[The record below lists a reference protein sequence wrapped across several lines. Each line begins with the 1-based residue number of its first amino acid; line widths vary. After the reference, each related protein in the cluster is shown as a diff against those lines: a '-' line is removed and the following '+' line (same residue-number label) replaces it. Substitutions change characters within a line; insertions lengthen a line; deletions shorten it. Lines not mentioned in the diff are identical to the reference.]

1 MDFIGYQNFF
11 HPCDCAGSK
20 GKYRLA
26 QQIIPQSRIH
36 DIILAE
42 DFQGFLPLNVKPL
55 DFIGDIGILQRFE
68 ISLNGMGC
76 GFDFSIAFR
85 QQSLAD
91 QGISNSC
98 LLYTSGLCTAGT
110 TAAGQQADQ

>member
-1 MDFIGYQNFF
+1 M
-11 HPCDCAGSK
+11 
-20 GKYRLA
+20 A

-42 DFQGFLPLNVKPL
+42 GFQGFLPLNVKPL

-68 ISLNGMGC
+68 ISLNGMGY

-91 QGISNSC
+91 QGISNRGC
-98 LLYTSGLCTAGT
+98 GDTV
-110 TAAGQQADQ
+110 ADIIRKEHHQIAKQERIRNGVSVEIQKLPER

>member
-1 MDFIGYQNFF
+1 MDFIGYQKFF

-55 DFIGDIGILQRFE
+55 DFIKEVAFQQCGDIGLHCVGAGSSFAFT
-68 ISLNGMGC
+68 ISA
-76 GFDFSIAFR
+76 SK
-85 QQSLAD
+85 
-91 QGISNSC
+91 
-98 LLYTSGLCTAGT
+98 
-110 TAAGQQADQ
+110 

>member
-1 MDFIGYQNFF
+1 MDFIGYQKFF
-11 HPCDCAGSK
+11 HPCGCAGSK

-42 DFQGFLPLNVKPL
+42 GFQGFLPLNVKPL

-68 ISLNGMGC
+68 ISLNGMGY

-85 QQSLAD
+85 R
-91 QGISNSC
+91 
-98 LLYTSGLCTAGT
+98 
-110 TAAGQQADQ
+110 